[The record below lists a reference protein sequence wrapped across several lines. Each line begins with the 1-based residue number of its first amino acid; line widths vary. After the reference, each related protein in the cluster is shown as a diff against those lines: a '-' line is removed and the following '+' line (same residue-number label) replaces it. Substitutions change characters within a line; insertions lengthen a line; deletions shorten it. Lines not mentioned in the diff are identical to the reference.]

1 MTIGKNIKL
10 FREKKGLTQ
19 SALSALSGV
28 PQTTISGLEN
38 KNIIP
43 SLIIADRLA
52 KALGVTTNDL
62 LKEKQEV

>member
-52 KALGVTTNDL
+52 KALGVTVNDL
-62 LKEKQEV
+62 LNEKQEV